1 MIKELAHRTGHDR
14 KSAEALCETM
24 RACLIEHCGMLHTVA
39 IPGFGQF
46 EGVKHDEEIITD
58 HATGERT
65 LLPPEIVVNFK
76 AAGKLRKITR
86 KHADD

>member
-1 MIKELAHRTGHDR
+1 MIKELARRTGRDR
-14 KSAEALCETM
+14 KSIEALCETM
-24 RACLIEHCGMLHTVA
+24 RTCLIEHCGSLHTVA

-46 EGVKHDEEIITD
+46 EGIKHDEEIVTD
-58 HATGERT
+58 RTTGQRT
-65 LLPPEIVVNFK
+65 LLPPEITVNFK